1 MRRFL
6 IPILLTLAGLALA
19 AKLVPAEQAAVA
31 ARLKDFP
38 DADTAAHQLRP
49 IIVAILCFL
58 PAVAGLTY
66 SLGSILARYVARQFL
81 SLLSIGFFALA
92 TLWLLM
98 DFQDNLDELKDT
110 ESIAATAAQLY
121 AARFP
126 EIVVTLLPYALLLS
140 LLLCLGRLS
149 SSREIVAMTQTG
161 RGIARLT
168 TPFFITGLLSAI
180 LCAGLNYQWAPRAN
194 AAEKV
199 ILDTARGFDEV
210 AAEVVKFRN
219 PRERRLW
226 MVGSFPPDFQKG
238 APLKQVRVVRENEDA
253 TLKSILD
260 AKTASWDPSTGQW
273 TFEGATLRKMNSGA
287 PPEFVQDL
295 PDPYVVKTWSET
307 PAEIIQPGLP
317 ANQLGIPGL
326 ISWLKSHPA
335 GSHERRQ
342 AYLTQWHHRWA
353 QPFNCLVVVML
364 ATPLGVVF
372 SRRGATSGVAVTVF
386 LCVGMLFFTTICLSL
401 GDAYYLPPML
411 AAWLPNLVF
420 GALALFLFQRRLSG
434 RPIYQTLRRLTPN
447 NA

>member
-6 IPILLTLAGLALA
+6 IPILLLLVGLALA

-38 DADTAAHQLRP
+38 DADTAAHQFRP
-49 IIVAILCFL
+49 VVVTILCL
-58 PAVAGLTY
+58 IPAIAGLFY
-66 SLGSILARYVARQFL
+66 ALGSILARYVARQFL
-81 SLLSIGFFALA
+81 SILAIGFFALA

-98 DFQDNLDELKDT
+98 DFQDNLDELKD
-110 ESIAATAAQLY
+110 SQSVINTAARLY

-140 LLLCLGRLS
+140 LLFSLGRLS

-161 RGIARLT
+161 RGIGRLT
-168 TPFFITGLLSAI
+168 TPFFITGLLCAV

-194 AAEKV
+194 AAEKI

-219 PRERRLW
+219 PRARRLW
-226 MVGSFPPDFQKG
+226 MVGSFPPDFQRG
-238 APLKQVRVVRENEDA
+238 APLKQVRVVLENEDA
-253 TLKSILD
+253 TLKSILVAD
-260 AKTASWDPSTGQW
+260 RASWDSNSGQW
-273 TFEGATLRKMNSGA
+273 SFYGATLRKMSPGE
-287 PPEFVQDL
+287 PPEYVQDL
-295 PDPYVVKTWSET
+295 PEPYVVRTWRET

-326 ISWLKSHPA
+326 ISWLKGHPA
-335 GSHERRQ
+335 GSQEKRQ
-342 AYLTQWHHRWA
+342 TYLTQWHHRWA

-372 SRRGATSGVAVTVF
+372 SRRGTTGGIAVTVF

-401 GDAYYLPPML
+401 GDASYLPPML
-411 AAWLPNLVF
+411 AAWLPNLAF

-434 RPIYQTLRRLTPN
+434 RPIYQTIRRLTADAP
-447 NA
+447 